1 MQNPHRTIINSLVA
15 MLLTVA
21 ILVTPL
27 VAHGGY
33 DHVRGIVVSVNNNVL
48 TVKTST
54 ANVDIK
60 LDSKTQFTKDNQKAQ
75 ISDLVPGVRV
85 IVDVPQGK
93 AKDAAAH
100 SVQIGAAA
108 AGKSAAKK

>member
-1 MQNPHRTIINSLVA
+1 MQKPNRTITNPLIA
-15 MLLTVA
+15 MLLTLLA
-21 ILVTPL
+21 LAMPL

-33 DHVRGIVVSVNNNVL
+33 DHVRGVVVSVNNNVL

-75 ISDLVPGVRV
+75 LSDLVPGVRV

-108 AGKSAAKK
+108 AGKSTAKK

>member
-1 MQNPHRTIINSLVA
+1 MQNPHRTIINSLIA

-21 ILVTPL
+21 AL

-54 ANVDIK
+54 TNVDIK

-85 IVDVPQGK
+85 IVDVPHGK

-108 AGKSAAKK
+108 AGKGAAKK